1 MLSHP
6 STGESK
12 NDSKGEVPVDRPWSL
27 GFSIVPRS
35 MHESGALLWG
45 FGKKNACSV
54 FALWLVAYE
63 RDLLYFLSQGT
74 GWGNR
79 TYARYKLEH
88 LCQRPISRLFHSTL
102 ASSVA
107 GITSTS
113 RGELSQSLWSARV
126 DARRERKTTKQHGDR
141 LCFFSVC
148 SSNFAG
154 TACEG
159 KRYQRLLTWR
169 KW

>member
-6 STGESK
+6 STPQRLEASQK
-12 NDSKGEVPVDRPWSL
+12 MIPRERFPLTVPGPL
-27 GFSIVPRS
+27 GFQLFSRWRPRS
-35 MHESGALLWG
+35 MYESGALLWG

-113 RGELSQSLWSARV
+113 KGELSQSLWSARV
-126 DARRERKTTKQHGDR
+126 DAVEVLTSS
-141 LCFFSVC
+141 SVPYWLIEW
-148 SSNFAG
+148 NFVP
-154 TACEG
+154 
-159 KRYQRLLTWR
+159 RHNR
-169 KW
+169 